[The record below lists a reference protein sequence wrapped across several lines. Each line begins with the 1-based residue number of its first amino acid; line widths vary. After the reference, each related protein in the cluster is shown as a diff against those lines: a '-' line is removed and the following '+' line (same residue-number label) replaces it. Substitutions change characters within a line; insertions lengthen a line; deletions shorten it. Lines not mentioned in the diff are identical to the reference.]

1 MSDTAMTE
9 GSKVGTETNVTEDGG
24 IVKKIL
30 KEGEG
35 WQTPSK
41 GADVTGML
49 HKDLS
54 SLSLP

>member
-1 MSDTAMTE
+1 MADTESTA
-9 GSKVGTETNVTEDGG
+9 VGTEVNVTEDGG

-41 GADVTGML
+41 GADVTGME
-49 HKDLS
+49 D
-54 SLSLP
+54 

>member
-1 MSDTAMTE
+1 MADAEMADSGAA
-9 GSKVGTETNVTEDGG
+9 GTEINVTEDGG

-41 GADVTGML
+41 GADVTGMS
-49 HKDLS
+49 D
-54 SLSLP
+54 